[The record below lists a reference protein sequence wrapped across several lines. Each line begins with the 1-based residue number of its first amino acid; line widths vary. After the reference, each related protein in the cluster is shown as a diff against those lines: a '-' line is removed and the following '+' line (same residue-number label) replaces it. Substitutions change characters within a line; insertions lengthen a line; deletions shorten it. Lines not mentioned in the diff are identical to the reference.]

1 MELIENNIAKKLL
14 QLKTFRLQRMNPF
27 VWANGWNSPVYFDDR
42 KILSYPYMRNFIT
55 LELARQ
61 VAELYPDAD
70 MIAGVAN
77 NAIALGSL
85 VAAQL
90 GLPFIYV
97 YPSPKDHGLENQIE
111 GELRPRQRVVI
122 IENQVNVGT
131 NVRHVAEAIRNNG
144 CTVLGVITIF
154 DYRFSST
161 NHKLQIDGIELTS
174 LTRFETVLE
183 EAIQLGMWSEEDVKV
198 MQTWHKGPSKWK
210 QEAYIE

>member
-1 MELIENNIAKKLL
+1 MEIIENSIAKKLL
-14 QLKTFRLQRMNPF
+14 QMKTFRLQRISPF
-27 VWANGWNSPVYFDDR
+27 IWANGWSSPVYFDDR

-61 VAELYPDAD
+61 VAEQYPDAD

-77 NAIALGSL
+77 NAIALGAL

-90 GLPFIYV
+90 GLPFVYV

-154 DYRFSST
+154 DYSFSTT
-161 NHKLQIDGIELTS
+161 NRKLQIDGIELTR
-174 LTRFETVLE
+174 LTRFETVIQ
-183 EAIQLGMWSEEDVKV
+183 EAQSLNIWTEEDIKV
-198 MQTWHKGPSKWK
+198 LQTWHKSPSKW
-210 QEAYIE
+210 QAEIHL